1 VGRCTTSSQKHR
13 CADATATPH
22 QELRHRARRAVLVG
36 EAKAPLQQQKPDD
49 TDDPTGSPSI
59 LKEPAMQIGKE
70 QQEFEILP
78 TEEDQQPVAP
88 PPPEP
93 QQQPEDAPA

>member
-1 VGRCTTSSQKHR
+1 MRPPPLPGAS
-13 CADATATPH
+13 
-22 QELRHRARRAVLVG
+22 HRARPAVLVG
-36 EAKAPLQQQKPDD
+36 EAKAPLQQQRPDD
-49 TDDPTGSPSI
+49 ADDPTGSPSV

-78 TEEDQQPVAP
+78 TEEDQQPLASP
-88 PPPEP
+88 QPEP

>member
-1 VGRCTTSSQKHR
+1 MFDAPQKHR
-13 CADATATPH
+13 CADETATSIRSLATEPGP
-22 QELRHRARRAVLVG
+22 AILVG
-36 EAKAPLQQQKPDD
+36 EAKAPLQQQRPDAG
-49 TDDPTGSPSI
+49 DDPTGSASV

-78 TEEDQQPVAP
+78 TDEDQQPVAP
-88 PPPEP
+88 PQPEP

>member
-1 VGRCTTSSQKHR
+1 MD
-13 CADATATPH
+13 DARRSTGALMRPPH
-22 QELRHRARRAVLVG
+22 PTRSCHRARPAVLVG
-36 EAKAPLQQQKPDD
+36 EAKAPLQQHRPDD
-49 TDDPTGSPSI
+49 ADDPTGSPSV
-59 LKEPAMQIGKE
+59 LKEPAMHIGQE

-78 TEEDQQPVAP
+78 TEADQEPVAP

>member
-1 VGRCTTSSQKHR
+1 MYDALAEAPVRRCDRH
-13 CADATATPH
+13 TPPGAS
-22 QELRHRARRAVLVG
+22 HRARPAVLVG
-36 EAKAPLQQQKPDD
+36 EAKAPLQQQRPDD
-49 TDDPTGSPSI
+49 DADDPTGSPSV

-78 TEEDQQPVAP
+78 TEEDQQPLAP

>member
-1 VGRCTTSSQKHR
+1 MRRWNRHIY
-13 CADATATPH
+13 
-22 QELRHRARRAVLVG
+22 QELGRRARPAVLVG
-36 EAKAPLQQQKPDD
+36 EAKAPLQQQRPDD
-49 TDDPTGSPSI
+49 ADDPTGFPSV

-78 TEEDQQPVAP
+78 TEEDQQPVTP
-88 PPPEP
+88 PQPEP